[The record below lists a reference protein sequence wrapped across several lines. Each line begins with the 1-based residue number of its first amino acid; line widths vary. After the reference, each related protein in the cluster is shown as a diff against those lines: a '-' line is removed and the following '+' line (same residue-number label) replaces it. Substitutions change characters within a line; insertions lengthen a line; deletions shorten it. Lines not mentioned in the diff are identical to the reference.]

1 MNQMSCSDF
10 EYASKCKQP
19 GRERFLAEMAWVV
32 PWSGLLA
39 LIEPYFP
46 KVGDGRKL
54 YPLETVRSIHLLQ
67 NWFFLK

>member
-10 EYASKCKQP
+10 EYASKRKRP
-19 GRERFLAEMAWVV
+19 RLERFLAEMARVV

-46 KVGDGRKL
+46 KVCDGRKL
-54 YPLETVRSIHLLQ
+54 YPLEPMLPIRLLQ
-67 NWFFLK
+67 YWFFLK

>member
-10 EYASKCKQP
+10 EYASKRKQP
-19 GRERFLAEMAWVV
+19 RRERFLAEMARVV

-54 YPLETVRSIHLLQ
+54 YPLEPMLPIRLLQ
-67 NWFFLK
+67 YWFFLK

>member
-10 EYASKCKQP
+10 EYVSKRKQP
-19 GRERFLAEMAWVV
+19 RHERFLAEIARVAL
-32 PWSGLLA
+32 WSGLLA

-54 YPLETVRSIHLLQ
+54 YLWSPCCPIRLLQ